1 MKNILEISIFKIDE
15 NDYALTAQSEGFE
28 NVTLRSNHCDTDI
41 TDIIGK
47 FLEKNSKFDF
57 DNSKLSF
64 NFDFSE
70 ALKDYLPTVMYF
82 KCKTAE
88 DFQKAE
94 DYLIEEKI
102 KRESYVMTKKANNFC
117 SCPTCISKNKIK
129 ESESYFR
136 DLYNN
141 TLKEK
146 EKGSDDLVG

>member
-1 MKNILEISIFKIDE
+1 MNKTVKD
-15 NDYALTAQSEGFE
+15 
-28 NVTLRSNHCDTDI
+28 V
-41 TDIIGK
+41 
-47 FLEKNSKFDF
+47 
-57 DNSKLSF
+57 
-64 NFDFSE
+64 SE

-102 KRESYVMTKKANNFC
+102 K
-117 SCPTCISKNKIK
+117 

-136 DLYNN
+136 DLYN

-146 EKGSDDLVG
+146 EKGSDDLIG